1 MARTVLGVIGG
12 SGFYQIDGL
21 EVGEPIELSTPFG
34 PPSDTYY
41 RGRLGDTEVIFLS
54 RHGRGHRILP
64 SELNYRANIHGMKQ
78 LGVEHLVSVS
88 TAGSMKEHIAP
99 GDLAVVSQFVDHTY
113 LRRPTFFGDGIVA
126 HVSLADPVCATL
138 SRALADAT
146 RAAGA
151 KVHENAT
158 YLCIEG
164 PQFSTRAESNLYRG
178 WNVDIISMTAMQEAR
193 LAREAEL
200 CYAVLALVTDY
211 DCWHESVGAVDIG
224 EILRV
229 MKLNV
234 AVAQQSIGNLA
245 RLLANR
251 RRECGCADALRG
263 AIITDPATIP
273 PQTAAR
279 LHLIVGKYL
288 DGEKGQLK
296 PS

>member
-21 EVGEPIELSTPFG
+21 EAVEPIELTTPFG
-34 PPSDTYY
+34 TPSDVYY
-41 RGRLGDTEVIFLS
+41 RGRLDDIDVIFLS

-64 SELNYRANIHGMKQ
+64 SELNYRANIYGMKH

-99 GDLAVVSQFVDHTY
+99 GDLAVVGQFVDHTY
-113 LRRPTFFGDGIVA
+113 QRRPTFFGDGIVA
-126 HVSLADPVCATL
+126 HVSLADPVCSQL
-138 SRALADAT
+138 SRDLTDAA
-146 RAAGA
+146 RSAGA
-151 KVHENAT
+151 KVHENAI

-164 PQFSTRAESNLYRG
+164 PQFSTRAESNLYRSWG
-178 WNVDIISMTAMQEAR
+178 VDIISMTAMQEAR

-200 CYAVLALVTDY
+200 CYSVLALVTDY

-234 AVAQQSIGNLA
+234 AVAQQSIANLA
-245 RLLANR
+245 RLLPTR
-251 RRECGCADALRG
+251 RRECGCADALKG
-263 AIITDPATIP
+263 GIITDPAAIP
-273 PQTAAR
+273 PETVAR
-279 LHLIVGKYL
+279 LRPIVGKYL
-288 DGEKGQLK
+288 
-296 PS
+296 S